1 MDGVTLLP
9 RARRASRVIALVTA
23 VAGPVVPRLF
33 PGIAGQRVQQ
43 GLVLGAL
50 ALGMPHGASDTELLT
65 RAAHG
70 DRRRHAALLLGYAGL
85 AAGSTAVVRRGGPWV
100 ERAVLVASAAHFS
113 EGELACWGA
122 APKGAARRRTALRAV
137 AAATTSVLLPA
148 AVGHANRRP
157 AEVGANAALE
167 ITTAVRAASEHSG
180 LWLLRK
186 GSRTV
191 ALPALAAAVATAGL
205 AASGDREA
213 ARDSALLLGLDLLA
227 QPSSAFA
234 AYFGGWHALRHT
246 ARVVDAL
253 VAEGQLP
260 EQRSLPGA
268 IVTLGRRSAWAAG
281 VGLLGAGALA
291 LKDPAHASDN
301 AFAAVLGL
309 TVPHMTTVA
318 AELSARR

>member
-1 MDGVTLLP
+1 MALLP
-9 RARRASRVIALVTA
+9 SARRASRLIALGA
-23 VAGPVVPRLF
+23 ALSGPVVPKLV
-33 PGIAGQRVQQ
+33 PGAAGARVQQ

-50 ALGMPHGASDTELLT
+50 ALGMPHGASDTELLV
-65 RAAHG
+65 RAARG
-70 DRRRHAALLLGYAGL
+70 SRPRHVALLTGYAAL

-100 ERAVLVASAAHFS
+100 ERTVLVLSAAHFA
-113 EGELACWGA
+113 EGEMACWGTR
-122 APKGAARRRTALRAV
+122 PRRTAVLRAV
-137 AAATTSVLLPA
+137 AAATTTVLLPA

-167 ITTAVRAASEHSG
+167 VTKATRAAGEHSG
-180 LWLLRK
+180 ITLLRK

-191 ALPALAAAVATAGL
+191 GVPALVAAVATMAL
-205 AASGDREA
+205 FAAQDREA
-213 ARDSALLLGLDLLA
+213 AGDTALLLGLDLLA
-227 QPSSAFA
+227 PPSLSFA

-260 EQRSLPGA
+260 PQSSLPSA
-268 IVTLGRRSAWAAG
+268 IGTLGRRSAWAAG
-281 VGLLGAGALA
+281 VGLAAAAALA
-291 LKDPAHASDN
+291 LKDPEHASDN

-318 AELSARR
+318 AELSRR

>member
-1 MDGVTLLP
+1 MTLLP
-9 RARRASRVIALVTA
+9 SARRASRVIALA
-23 VAGPVVPRLF
+23 SALAGPVVPRLV
-33 PGIAGQRVQQ
+33 PGVAGQRVQQ

-50 ALGMPHGASDTELLT
+50 ALGMPHGASDTELLV

-70 DRRRHAALLLGYAGL
+70 DRRRHMALLTAYAAL
-85 AAGSTAVVRRGGPWV
+85 AAASTAVVRRGGPWV
-100 ERAVLVASAAHFS
+100 ERVVLVASAAHFG
-113 EGELACWGA
+113 EGELACWGP

-157 AEVGANAALE
+157 AEVGLNAALDV
-167 ITTAVRAASEHSG
+167 TGAAHAAGEHSG
-180 LWLLRK
+180 IALLRG

-191 ALPALAAAVATAGL
+191 AGPALVAAAAVVGL

-213 ARDSALLLGLDLLA
+213 AKDSALLLALDLFAL
-227 QPSSAFA
+227 PSSAFA
-234 AYFGGWHALRHT
+234 TYFGGWHSLRHT

-253 VAEGQLP
+253 VADGQLP
-260 EQRSLPGA
+260 EQRSLPAA
-268 IVTLGRRSAWAAG
+268 ILTLGRRSAWAAG

-291 LKDPAHASDN
+291 LRDPAHASDN

-318 AELSARR
+318 AELSRR

>member
-1 MDGVTLLP
+1 MPLLP
-9 RARRASRVIALVTA
+9 SARRASRLIALGTA
-23 VAGPVVPRLF
+23 VTGPVIPKLVP
-33 PGIAGQRVQQ
+33 GAAGVRVQQ

-50 ALGMPHGASDTELLT
+50 ALGMPHGASDTELLV
-65 RAAHG
+65 RAARG
-70 DRRRHAALLLGYAGL
+70 SRPRHIALLTAYATL

-100 ERAVLVASAAHFS
+100 ERTVLVMSAAHFA
-113 EGELACWGA
+113 EGELACWRTR
-122 APKGAARRRTALRAV
+122 PRRTALLRAV
-137 AAATTSVLLPA
+137 AAATTTVLLPA

-167 ITTAVRAASEHSG
+167 VTKAIRGVGEHSG
-180 LWLLRK
+180 MTLLRR

-191 ALPALAAAVATAGL
+191 AIPAVLAAAAAVALAAAKDG
-205 AASGDREA
+205 EA
-213 ARDSALLLGLDLLA
+213 AGDTALLLGLDLLA
-227 QPSSAFA
+227 PPSSAFA

-260 EQRSLPGA
+260 AQSSLPSA
-268 IVTLGRRSAWAAG
+268 ILTLGRRSAWAAG
-281 VGLLGAGALA
+281 VGLAGAAALA
-291 LKDPAHASDN
+291 LKDPEHASDN

-318 AELSARR
+318 AELSRR